1 MSSSVDMLCPVLC
14 LHDSITV
21 SFVTSLS
28 HLCIRSCTCIAIGAS
43 FTLFTAIYL
52 SDALC
57 LLVFVS
63 QVHMCR
69 YFDVLKASF
78 PSMTQINNT

>member
-1 MSSSVDMLCPVLC
+1 MSSLVDMLCPVLC

-21 SFVTSLS
+21 SFVSSLS
-28 HLCIRSCTCIAIGAS
+28 HLCIRSCTCIAIGA
-43 FTLFTAIYL
+43 TLLTAIYL